1 MRSEDCKIVILACS
15 VHCYNGSLLLSN
27 HHFMNYPKSIFLLVA
42 LRTDAHP
49 CLVWSSFHVKGVQR
63 GEEEKNHTVVTKSSD
78 DEAFM
83 LNCMHIRTKL
93 LLQIAPFVILP
104 CIPHQHLQR
113 ENINNILRTRFQWT
127 ASHPRT
133 LNGPLIVS
141 EGFSICDFLQSFICI
156 NFIVCKAFAVI
167 VM

>member
-1 MRSEDCKIVILACS
+1 MLCGGAGNNNPSPLNKLPIHCGHLFGTHHCHPFNEDCKIVLLACS
-15 VHCYNGSLLLSN
+15 VHCYNRLLLLSN

-93 LLQIAPFVILP
+93 LLQITPFVILP

-113 ENINNILRTRFQWT
+113 ENINNILRTRFQ
-127 ASHPRT
+127 
-133 LNGPLIVS
+133 
-141 EGFSICDFLQSFICI
+141 
-156 NFIVCKAFAVI
+156 
-167 VM
+167 